1 MRRWLITTVAT
12 ALIGFVVRKIGER
25 RDQQGGHGRARR
37 R

>member
-12 ALIGFVVRKIGER
+12 ALIGFVIRKFSES
-25 RDQQGGHGRARR
+25 RDQKRGRGSSRR

>member
-12 ALIGFVVRKIGER
+12 AVVGMIVR
-25 RDQQGGHGRARR
+25 RFTQRDDQQGRKGRR

>member
-12 ALIGFVVRKIGER
+12 AVIGFIVKRVTERNEQRKGT
-25 RDQQGGHGRARR
+25 GRARR